1 MRLHECDFCGK
12 TNPLGNSGTYPAN
25 WGKFSNHNGNFFH
38 CDACKPKEEKGFSKI
53 NGNIITEDGDVIKP
67 LQENQVEKLKRL
79 MREYN
84 QLENEKADICEQQKS
99 IIGIVKDHGLDT
111 KQFRQKCKE
120 ARTPQF
126 KREEKEILDEVY
138 SVLIDDDGS
147 RARLAITQQMSV
159 IQQAVKLFGKDALE
173 NNGNSIRNE
182 VFEQITRQN
191 IELIKA
197 IDANPNGIEL
207 AEKVTGVVSGM
218 LSDAD
223 LMVKAI
229 EIIAKENKVS
239 TALLQRHLR
248 IGYNRAADL
257 IDKLENY
264 GAVSPADHV
273 GRRTIIEL
281 PKLNK
286 VEN

>member
-38 CDACKPKEEKGFSKI
+38 CDDCTPKEEKGFSKI
-53 NGNIITEDGDVIKP
+53 NGNIVTEDGDVIKP
-67 LQENQVEKLKRL
+67 LQETQVEKLKRL

-84 QLENEKADICEQQKS
+84 QLEDEKANISDQQKS
-99 IIGIVKDHGLDT
+99 IITIVKDCGLDT

-147 RARLAITQQMSV
+147 RARLAITQQMSL

-173 NNGNSIRNE
+173 HHEKTASNSVLE
-182 VFEQITRQN
+182 
-191 IELIKA
+191 IK
-197 IDANPNGIEL
+197 PNVHI
-207 AEKVTGVVSGM
+207 GVDYAAPN

-223 LMVKAI
+223 LLVKAI
-229 EIIAKENKVS
+229 EIIAKEKVVS
-239 TALLQRHLR
+239 VSLLQRRLL
-248 IGYNRAADL
+248 IGYNRAADI
-257 IDKLENY
+257 IDKLERT
-264 GAVSPADHV
+264 GAVSPPDHV
-273 GRRTIIEL
+273 GRRQIISL
-281 PKLNK
+281 SNHGGQ
-286 VEN
+286 N